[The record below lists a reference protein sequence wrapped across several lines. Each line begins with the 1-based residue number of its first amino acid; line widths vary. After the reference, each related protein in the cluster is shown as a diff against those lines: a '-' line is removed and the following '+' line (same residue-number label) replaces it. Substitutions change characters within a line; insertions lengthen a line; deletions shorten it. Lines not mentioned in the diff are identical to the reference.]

1 MKSEDDIRR
10 ALETIRPSEKLIQ
23 ETLQR
28 ARTETATARRK
39 PWPLAVNGVLAI
51 LVLAITLWTLGDA
64 GLFTRGGTVGTDG
77 PWKNEDMNAGTTTVG
92 PLPSRDVKDPGIA
105 ILPVG
110 VPDLSLTVLSADGR
124 MSVYCVKNKYSVIMS
139 DIIGLNIQP
148 YLLQGVPAAGM
159 LVYEVTAS
167 SGTLIDDR
175 AFLPSQQATV
185 ITPAGTVYTDPVKAL
200 PDNLSNSGSAG
211 TSSGQTAPAAGVTAV
226 SPANP
231 TGPLSEYAFPITG
244 YVRINGNPELIKTI
258 RLFWSPLVRDT
269 IPEPGIDATV
279 TINAYL
285 ESGTE
290 KTPVSTMTLSVR
302 YNTADRLYAFD
313 PNPIG

>member
-10 ALETIRPSEKLIQ
+10 ALETIRPSKKLIQ
-23 ETLQR
+23 KTLQR

-64 GLFTRGGTVGTDG
+64 GLFTRGGT
-77 PWKNEDMNAGTTTVG
+77 TTVG

-105 ILPVG
+105 ILPAG
-110 VPDLSLTVLSADGR
+110 VLDLSQTILSTDGR
-124 MSVYCVKNKYSVIMS
+124 MAVYCVKNKYSVAMS

-148 YLLQGVPAAGM
+148 YLLQNVPATGM
-159 LVYEVTAS
+159 LVYEVTAG

-175 AFLPSQQATV
+175 AFLPRQQVTV
-185 ITPAGTVYTDPVKAL
+185 TTSAAPVYTAPVKTVPANVVTA
-200 PDNLSNSGSAG
+200 PNVSIAPTSASGAA
-211 TSSGQTAPAAGVTAV
+211 TPLATTIPAAGATSV

-290 KTPVSTMTLSVR
+290 KTPVSTMTLSVK
-302 YNTADRLYAFD
+302 YNPADRLYAFD
-313 PNPIG
+313 PKPIG